1 MDFERK
7 LKIRRNMAVGYIIV
21 GIILIGIGS
30 IGKTEMALSFG
41 SMFAVIGIAKLME
54 YKRITSNKE
63 TLRQREIAENDER
76 NIMLWTKARSMA
88 FIIYIIAAA
97 LVIVVL
103 YLVGMVYEARIVSYS
118 LSVFVVIYWVSYFVL
133 SRKY

>member
-7 LKIRRNMAVGYIIV
+7 LKIRRNMAIGYIVIGMV
-21 GIILIGIGS
+21 LIGIGLM
-30 IGKTEMALSFG
+30 GETEMASSFVL
-41 SMFAVIGIAKLME
+41 MFAVIGIAKLMQ
-54 YKRITSNKE
+54 YKRITSDKDR
-63 TLRQREIAENDER
+63 LRQREIAENDER

-103 YLVGMVYEARIVSYS
+103 YLVGMAYEASIVSYS
-118 LSVFVVIYWVSYFVL
+118 LSAFVVIYWICYLVL
-133 SRKY
+133 SKKY